1 MAYLLQKHRY
11 VCRPF
16 NVQIIR
22 YVGLLECLRYM
33 NFCVRSSARRCADG
47 QADRQLDGQAQTYKR
62 IGARTDEQTSKQT
75 ERLMNGRLRTDT
87 RADRQTDKCKTEK
100 IGSNQLY
107 SRFLTRPESNKTVF
121 DHRRCLII
129 TL

>member
-22 YVGLLECLRYM
+22 YVCLLECLRYM
-33 NFCVRSSARRCADG
+33 IFCVRSSARRCTDG

-62 IGARTDEQTSKQT
+62 MGVRMDEQTSKQT
-75 ERLMNGRLRTDT
+75 ERWTNGQMRTDT
-87 RADRQTDKCKTEK
+87 RADRLTDKCKTEK
-100 IGSNQLY
+100 TGGNKLY
-107 SRFLTRPESNKTVF
+107 SRFLSRPESISILRYQ
-121 DHRRCLII
+121 DGSI
-129 TL
+129 